1 MSVAQLLWC
10 HHPALFQPSPSV
22 VDKWTL
28 AAFMRNDGSL
38 QRIMEAHYDEF
49 ITEQDIV
56 AIAGAGLNWV
66 RLPIPFWSI
75 RLHSLLS
82 SGDKSTWLV
91 DLALCCFA
99 KRPALPSWT
108 DIGADA
114 AGNPVSELFLQGMWW
129 KYIVRLLGWACKYSI
144 RVNLDLRT
152 APGSQNGVFFLV
164 SILPYLLDMCAWVED
179 LRPQCGLTSGV
190 DDARVGRQGVAGD
203 EHWG

>member
-1 MSVAQLLWC
+1 
-10 HHPALFQPSPSV
+10 
-22 VDKWTL
+22 
-28 AAFMRNDGSL
+28 MRNDGSL

-75 RLHSLLS
+75 R
-82 SGDKSTWLV
+82 
-91 DLALCCFA
+91 
-99 KRPALPSWT
+99 WT

-152 APGSQNGVFFLV
+152 APGSQN
-164 SILPYLLDMCAWVED
+164 DMCAWVED